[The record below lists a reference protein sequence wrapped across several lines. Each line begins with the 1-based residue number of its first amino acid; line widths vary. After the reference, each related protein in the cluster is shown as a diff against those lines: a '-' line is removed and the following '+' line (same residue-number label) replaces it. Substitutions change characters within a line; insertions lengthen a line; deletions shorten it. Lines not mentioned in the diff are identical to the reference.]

1 MSSDTHVCTCK
12 AGSLSCA
19 CVCVYHSHSILRYL
33 EQSILALDVSNEV
46 TRSHMPPV
54 LSNLSQ
60 HLARME
66 KTLESS
72 TGTTGLARQVKRLR
86 MVTEHLCQPHGR

>member
-1 MSSDTHVCTCK
+1 MFTLLVKLVLHP
-12 AGSLSCA
+12 
-19 CVCVYHSHSILRYL
+19 VCVSFPVFCSIARYL

-46 TRSHMPPV
+46 TKSHMPPV
-54 LSNLSQ
+54 LSSLSQ

-66 KTLESS
+66 KTLESG